1 MVNGFS
7 ANKAETAGS
16 ICVLMYI
23 VFSYLHTVLNLHTGT
38 CIVPNCKEKSSFL
51 HSKFLTLNNFSD
63 SQQVINVN

>member
-23 VFSYLHTVLNLHTGT
+23 VFSYLHTVPTYWYM
-38 CIVPNCKEKSSFL
+38 
-51 HSKFLTLNNFSD
+51 HSPKL
-63 SQQVINVN
+63 QGKK